1 MGVPINFL
9 SKYNPDQFEI
19 VGASVDSKNTLCHI
33 QKDYTKLGYK
43 FFKQDGSVSGSG
55 ALRDKMSPKIP
66 VKGKSD
72 YSLAPDGSVL
82 SATYSRIFI
91 RKKHKKT
98 KRYRVKVRNIVMGV
112 PINFLSKYNPDQF
125 EIVSFRKGDNGED
138 LIFTRER
145 ENEFNR
151 TFESLYN
158 IDSRNDQEQGRVDKW
173 ETYIRENNNKKGGL
187 IREPIDCF
195 HKNLKDIKGYDRGY
209 VNKKRMYDRI
219 FIRKKHK
226 KTKRYRVKVHNIVM
240 GVPITF
246 LDKYCPKQFEIVGL
260 DRYVE
265 DNPNFGHRFHLNKKE
280 VYARILIKHVI
291 K

>member
-1 MGVPINFL
+1 MTKRYRIKVRNIVMGVPITFL
-9 SKYNPDQFEI
+9 DKYCPNQFEI

-98 KRYRVKVRNIVMGV
+98 KQYRIKVRNIVMGV
-112 PINFLSKYNPDQF
+112 PITFLDKYCPKQF

-145 ENEFNR
+145 EREFNR
-151 TFESLYN
+151 TFESLYD
-158 IDSRNDQEQGRVDKW
+158 IDSRGDQEQGRIDKW
-173 ETYIRENNNKKGGL
+173 EAYIRENNNKKGGL

-195 HKNLKDIKGYDRGY
+195 HKSVKDIKGYDRGY
-209 VNKKRMYDRI
+209 INKKRMYDRI
-219 FIRKKHK
+219 FIRKK
-226 KTKRYRVKVHNIVM
+226 
-240 GVPITF
+240 
-246 LDKYCPKQFEIVGL
+246 PK
-260 DRYVE
+260 
-265 DNPNFGHRFHLNKKE
+265 
-280 VYARILIKHVI
+280 
-291 K
+291 